1 MDKAGWDARYGGD
14 ELIWSAEPNRF
25 LVEEVADLAPG
36 RALDLA
42 SGEGRNAIW
51 LARQGW
57 RVTGVDFS
65 DVGMAKARRH
75 SDGLEIEWVVADL
88 ADYVPEPGAFELV
101 IIFYL
106 HVAAEMRRVVI
117 ERASSAVG
125 HGGVLLIA
133 AHHFDNLEHGYGGPQ
148 DPAILPTEAELA
160 AEVKDL
166 EIVKVERV
174 LREVDTPEGPK
185 RAIDAL
191 VRATRPV

>member
-65 DVGMAKARRH
+65 SAGMTKARRH

-88 ADYVPEPGAFELV
+88 ADYVPEPGTFDLV

-106 HVAAEMRRVVI
+106 HVAADLRRVVI

-125 HGGVLLIA
+125 PGGVLLIA
-133 AHHFDNLEHGYGGPQ
+133 AHHLDNLEHGYGGPQ

-160 AEVKDL
+160 AEVAGL
-166 EIVKVERV
+166 ELVKAERV

-191 VRATRPV
+191 VRAMRPG